1 MSATVPI
8 LQDLTAHIQA
18 ALPNLEVR
26 LFPDRPSEYR
36 FMHPVGA
43 VLVQYSGSQFE
54 PPRALQTIVQQRSLK
69 IHLTVFGRNLHH
81 DFGTLDLLDKIRL
94 AVVGH
99 RPVDCSPIHLL
110 SEGFLDETAGAWQYE
125 LRLQT
130 ETEQIQVCQPDNRPR
145 LTSVYVRQ
153 DGDPLNPH
161 IQPKGNTP

>member
-8 LQDLTAHIQA
+8 LQDLTAHLQA
-18 ALPNLEVR
+18 ALPELAVD

-43 VLVQYSGSQFE
+43 VLVQYQGSRFE
-54 PPRALQTIVQQRSLK
+54 RPQALQAIVQQRLLN

-81 DFGTLDLLDKIRL
+81 DWGALAILDNIRL
-94 AVVGH
+94 AVVGYA
-99 RPVDCSPIHLL
+99 PIDCSPIHLL

-130 ETEQIQVCQPDNRPR
+130 ETVQVQSCPADQRPR
-145 LTSVYVRQ
+145 LTRILARQ
-153 DGDPLNPH
+153 DGDPLNPDLT
-161 IQPKGNTP
+161 PKQS